1 MSFNSI
7 IFLIFLPLVVI
18 LYWLL
23 PHKLR
28 WILLLIASYFF
39 YAYHN
44 VWLIFLIISTTLVS
58 YLCSLCIGKTK
69 KKWLKTLLL
78 VISLVLILGA
88 LFVFKYLD
96 FVIKTFTSLANYF
109 GGNQTYTALNI
120 ILPVGISFYT
130 FQTLSY
136 VIDVYKD
143 KCAPEKHLG
152 YYALFVSFFPQLVAG
167 PIERPSNLIPQLK
180 IEKKVDSGCFSYG
193 FQYLISGFIKKIVIA
208 DFLGIFVTNV
218 YGNVM
223 SSSGAALLMGTIF
236 FSFQILGD
244 FAGYSDIALGAAH
257 LLGIQLTKNF
267 DHPYQATSVS
277 DFFRRWHI
285 TLNNWLR
292 DYIYIPLGGSRNGL
306 FRHIFNIMI
315 VFLVSGFWHGASW
328 NFVFWGI
335 LSGLLVSLEV
345 LLANPISKLDAKIK
359 INPKIKKAIL
369 IGVTFIVISATWI
382 FFRAESIS
390 DAFNIYQRIFTAF
403 VSGTGFEPFTNWLY
417 IVRVILT
424 LFMVIAVS
432 YIPRLNFSKDEK
444 GELDISSLFKTST
457 IYIVLLFVIAFC
469 WVSQLV
475 NYGESGFIYFQF

>member
-1 MSFNSI
+1 
-7 IFLIFLPLVVI
+7 
-18 LYWLL
+18 
-23 PHKLR
+23 
-28 WILLLIASYFF
+28 
-39 YAYHN
+39 
-44 VWLIFLIISTTLVS
+44 
-58 YLCSLCIGKTK
+58 
-69 KKWLKTLLL
+69 
-78 VISLVLILGA
+78 
-88 LFVFKYLD
+88 
-96 FVIKTFTSLANYF
+96 
-109 GGNQTYTALNI
+109 
-120 ILPVGISFYT
+120 
-130 FQTLSY
+130 
-136 VIDVYKD
+136 
-143 KCAPEKHLG
+143 
-152 YYALFVSFFPQLVAG
+152 
-167 PIERPSNLIPQLK
+167 
-180 IEKKVDSGCFSYG
+180 
-193 FQYLISGFIKKIVIA
+193 
-208 DFLGIFVTNV
+208 
-218 YGNVM
+218 
-223 SSSGAALLMGTIF
+223 
-236 FSFQILGD
+236 
-244 FAGYSDIALGAAH
+244 
-257 LLGIQLTKNF
+257 
-267 DHPYQATSVS
+267 
-277 DFFRRWHI
+277 
-285 TLNNWLR
+285 
-292 DYIYIPLGGSRNGL
+292 
-306 FRHIFNIMI
+306 MI